1 MLSEALAVTRG
12 ECPPRRPRSEYLSE
26 ALRWA
31 ARQEQRGETPTETF
45 AHLAASRSLG
55 LEVLYRAAAI
65 ARALDDLDP
74 SDLIPMDEPD
84 ADVRRLAWA
93 DLLRLVEPHALP
105 GEPLSSTLRRML
117 RDNLAARSIYL
128 LILQTP

>member
-1 MLSEALAVTRG
+1 M
-12 ECPPRRPRSEYLSE
+12 
-26 ALRWA
+26 
-31 ARQEQRGETPTETF
+31 TF
-45 AHLAASRSLG
+45 ARLAASRSLG
-55 LEVLYRAAAI
+55 LEILYRAAAI

-84 ADVRRLAWA
+84 ADARRIAWA

-105 GEPLSSTLRRML
+105 GEPLPSTLRRML

-128 LILQTP
+128 LILQAP